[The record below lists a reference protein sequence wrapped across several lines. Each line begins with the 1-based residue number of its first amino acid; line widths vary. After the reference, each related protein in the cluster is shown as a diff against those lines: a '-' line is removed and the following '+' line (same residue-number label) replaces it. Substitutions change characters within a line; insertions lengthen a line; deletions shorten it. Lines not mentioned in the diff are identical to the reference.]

1 MQRHKGEIVYTL
13 ERTER
18 GPIVRI
24 ASTGADA
31 LNAIHDFLRYQIKEH
46 ATGDVVS
53 VQK

>member
-1 MQRHKGEIVYTL
+1 MYTF

-18 GPIVRI
+18 GGIVRI
-24 ASTGADA
+24 ASTDADA

-46 ATGDVVS
+46 ATGDPVT